1 MKPAIR
7 IIFAPIFKRDKA
19 IREAGDYLHGMA
31 SGRTITLDPRGAE
44 TLLDTMVHE
53 IAHCN
58 HPDWSEQAI
67 REYTKRRIKKMSWK
81 EKARMLQLLGNATL
95 EGEE

>member
-1 MKPAIR
+1 VKPAIR
-7 IIFAPIFKRDKA
+7 IILAPIFKRDKEV
-19 IREAGDYLHGMA
+19 RERGWFLHGKA

-58 HPDWSEQAI
+58 HPDWTEQEI
-67 REYTKRRIKKMSWK
+67 SEYTKKRLSKMSWK
-81 EKARMLQLLGNATL
+81 EKAHMLRLLGNAII

>member
-19 IREAGDYLHGMA
+19 IREAGAFLHGMA
-31 SGRTITLDPRGAE
+31 RGRTITLDPRAAE

-67 REYTKRRIKKMSWK
+67 RDHTKRRLSKMSWK
-81 EKARMLQLLGNATL
+81 EKAHMLKMLGNAII

>member
-7 IIFAPIFKRDKA
+7 IVLAPIFKRDKE
-19 IREAGDYLHGMA
+19 IREKGLFLHGKA
-31 SGRTITLDPRGAE
+31 EGRTITLDPRGAE

-53 IAHCN
+53 MAHCN

-67 REYTKRRIKKMSWK
+67 REYTKRRLKKMSWK
-81 EKARMLQLLGNATL
+81 EKARMLKLLGNAII

>member
-1 MKPAIR
+1 VKPAIR
-7 IIFAPIFKRDKA
+7 IIFAPIFKRDKEV
-19 IREAGDYLHGMA
+19 RERGLYLHGKA
-31 SGRTITLDPRGAE
+31 TGRTVTLDPRGAE

-58 HPDWSEQAI
+58 HPDWSEQAV
-67 REYTKRRIKKMSWK
+67 REYTKRRLSKMSWK
-81 EKARMLQLLGNATL
+81 EKARMLKLLGNAII

>member
-7 IIFAPIFKRDKA
+7 IILAPIFKRDKEV
-19 IREAGDYLHGMA
+19 RERGYFLHGTA
-31 SGRTITLDPRGAE
+31 SGRTITLDPRGSS
-44 TLLDTMVHE
+44 LLETMVHE

-58 HPDWSEQAI
+58 HPDWSEQAVQ
-67 REYTKRRIKKMSWK
+67 EYTKRRLKKMSWK
-81 EKARMLQLLGNATL
+81 EKARMLKLLGNAII